1 MIPVPLFPNET
12 VAVVGLARSGLSAA
26 RSLKAGGARV
36 IAWDDQERGRAL
48 AEGEFDVRPPETWN
62 WDALK
67 AIVLSPGIPLTHP
80 KPHPIV
86 VEAARRGVEV
96 IGDVELFCRTL
107 KMLGYLNGNGGPAF
121 FSQGPVNPTPG
132 LRGNGAG
139 NGSKAK
145 TPLIC
150 ITGTNGKST
159 TTALIG
165 HLLSK
170 NGWDAQVGGNIGK
183 PVLELSPPREGVIY
197 VLELSSYQLDLT
209 PSLKPNV
216 AILLNI
222 TPDHLDRHGGM
233 DGYIAS
239 KRRIFARQGTSD
251 LAIIGVD
258 TAAAAAI
265 CTGVSARGGPQVAPI
280 SVDRVVGRGIYA
292 LNGVLY
298 DGLYSP
304 PAEIVDLKGIQPL
317 IGAHNWE
324 NAAAAYAAVRAYIK
338 DPKAITRAF
347 ATYPGLPHRIE
358 AIGKIGKVRFVN
370 DSKATNADSTEKAL
384 AAYPRD
390 IHWIVGGQAKAG
402 GIDALK
408 PWFKRIARAYLIGEA
423 ADDFADVLAKA
434 GVPYD
439 RSGTIAIAARQ
450 ALEEAT
456 AGEGE
461 NPVVLLSPACASFDQ
476 FKDYEDRGNQF
487 RRIVQ
492 DLARSNGS
500 AAAA

>member
-12 VAVVGLARSGLSAA
+12 VAVVGMARSGLSAA

-36 IAWDDQERGRAL
+36 IAWDDQEKGRAL
-48 AEGEFDVRPPETWN
+48 AEGEFDVVAPENWN

-80 KPHPIV
+80 RPHPIV
-86 VEAARRGVEV
+86 VEAAKRGVEV

-107 KMLGYLNGNGGPAF
+107 KMLGHFNGNGGPAF
-121 FSQGPVNPTPG
+121 FSQGTINPTSG
-132 LRGNGAG
+132 LRANGGG

-197 VLELSSYQLDLT
+197 VLELSSYQLDLS

-233 DGYIAS
+233 DGYVAA

-258 TAAAAAI
+258 TAPAAEI
-265 CTGVSARGGPQVAPI
+265 CTHVSGRGGPQVAPV

-304 PAEIVDLKGIQPL
+304 PAEIVDLKGIQSL

-324 NAAAAYAAVRAYIK
+324 NAAAAYAAVRGYVK
-338 DPKAITRAF
+338 DPKAIARAF

-358 AIGKIGKVRFVN
+358 ALGKIGKVAFVN
-370 DSKATNADSTEKAL
+370 DSKATNADSAEKAL
-384 AAYPRD
+384 AAYPKD
-390 IHWIVGGQAKAG
+390 IHWIVGGQAKDG
-402 GIDALK
+402 GIDSLK
-408 PWFKRIARAYLIGEA
+408 PWFGRIARAYLIGDA
-423 ADDFADVLAKA
+423 ADDFAEVLAKA

-439 RSGTIAIAARQ
+439 RSGTLAVAARQ

-456 AGEGE
+456 AGEAE
-461 NPVVLLSPACASFDQ
+461 APVVLLSPASASFDQ

-487 RRIVQ
+487 RRIVEA
-492 DLARSNGS
+492 LARSNGS

>member
-12 VAVVGLARSGLSAA
+12 VVVVGMARSGLSAA
-26 RSLKAGGARV
+26 RALKMGGAKV
-36 IAWDDQERGRAL
+36 VAWDDGERGRAL
-48 AEGEFDVRPPETWN
+48 AEAEFDVIPPDEWN
-62 WDALK
+62 WNQVK

-86 VEAARRGVEV
+86 VEAAKRGVEV

-107 KMLGYLNGNGGPAF
+107 KMLGHLNGNGGPAF

-132 LRGNGAG
+132 LKANGKG

-145 TPLIC
+145 TPLIA

-183 PVLELSPPREGVIY
+183 PVLELAPPREGVIY

-233 DGYIAS
+233 EGYIAA
-239 KRRIFARQGTSD
+239 KRRIFARQGTGD

-258 TAAAAAI
+258 TPAAAET
-265 CTGVSARGGPQVAPI
+265 CTQVSARGGPHVAPV

-304 PAEIVDLKGIQPL
+304 PAEVVDLKGVQSL

-324 NAAAAYAAVRAYIK
+324 NAAAAYAAVRGYIK
-338 DPKAITRAF
+338 DPKSIAKAF

-384 AAYPRD
+384 AAYPKD

-402 GIDALK
+402 GIDSLK
-408 PWFKRIARAYLIGEA
+408 PFFKKITRAYLIGEA
-423 ADDFADVLAKA
+423 ADDFAEVLAKA

-439 RSGTIAIAARQ
+439 RSGTLAVAARQ

-461 NPVVLLSPACASFDQ
+461 DPVVLLSPACASFDQ
-476 FKDYEDRGNQF
+476 FKDYEDRGNHF

-492 DLARSNGS
+492 DLAPSNGS

>member
-1 MIPVPLFPNET
+1 MIAVPLFPYET
-12 VAVVGLARSGLSAA
+12 VAVVGLARSGLSSA
-26 RSLKAGGARV
+26 RSLKAGGAKV
-36 IAWDDQERGRAL
+36 IVWDDQEKGRAA
-48 AEGEFDVRPPETWN
+48 AEGEFDVVAPEN
-62 WDALK
+62 WKWAQLK

-80 KPHPIV
+80 RPHPIV
-86 VEAARRGVEV
+86 VEAAKRGVEV

-107 KMLGYLNGNGGPAF
+107 KKLGYFNGNGGPAF

-132 LRGNGAG
+132 LRGGG
-139 NGSKAK
+139 NGHHSKGK

-183 PVLELSPPREGVIY
+183 PVLELAPPGQGVIY

-222 TPDHLDRHGGM
+222 TPDHLERHGGM
-233 DGYIAS
+233 DGYVAA
-239 KRRIFARQGTSD
+239 KRRIFARQGTGD

-258 TAAAAAI
+258 TPAAAET
-265 CTGVSARGGPQVAPI
+265 CTVVSGRGGPSLAPI

-292 LNGVLY
+292 LDGVLY

-304 PAEIVDLKGIQPL
+304 PAEIVDLKGIQSL

-324 NAAAAYAAVRAYIK
+324 NAAAAYAAVRGYIK
-338 DPKAITRAF
+338 DPKAIAKAF
-347 ATYPGLPHRIE
+347 ASYPGLPHRIE
-358 AIGKIGKVRFVN
+358 AIGSIGKVRFVN
-370 DSKATNADSTEKAL
+370 DSKATNADSTQKAL
-384 AAYPRD
+384 ASYPKD
-390 IHWIVGGQAKAG
+390 IHWIVGGQAKDG

-408 PWFKRIARAYLIGEA
+408 PWFSRITRAYLVGEA
-423 ADDFADVLAKA
+423 ADDFAEVLAKA

-439 RSGTIAIAARQ
+439 RSGTIAVAARQ

-456 AGEGE
+456 AGEAVD
-461 NPVVLLSPACASFDQ
+461 PVVILSPACASFDQ